1 MKRSDVVE
9 EMIKEYDRWQDQDAK
24 FGGGRKAAMSSILK
38 AMESLGMLPPLNNW
52 SLYTD
57 GDNADTKSIIYRT
70 WEPED
75 DSSK

>member
-1 MKRSDVVE
+1 
-9 EMIKEYDRWQDQDAK
+9 MIQIMIDADKEISN
-24 FGGGRKAAMSSILK
+24 FSSLYHMFSGILK
-38 AMESLGMLPPLNNW
+38 AMEEQGMLPPLNNW

-75 DSSK
+75 DSSKEAKRP